1 MHPVLV
7 INDDSSRFS
16 TITPSDHA
24 GYIWIATILATIYTI
39 LSSLL
44 RAYVKWRMYGW
55 DDSIL
60 ALATLAYLAQ
70 AISVFNGLTHSLGT
84 IDEAKEFMEAG
95 KVSIYVPVV

>member
-1 MHPVLV
+1 
-7 INDDSSRFS
+7 
-16 TITPSDHA
+16 
-24 GYIWIATILATIYTI
+24 
-39 LSSLL
+39 
-44 RAYVKWRMYGW
+44 MYGW